1 MFGIALQKHWESI
14 QAVTLSKNSYPD
26 IPAANLHCYALRVYF
41 LCVRF
46 KDILEKRVNWENVE
60 KLPGAAQAMCEA
72 QAIWEIVDSIGP
84 DGTVWWKKILEDS
97 RNVFG
102 KFCARLRY
110 GFQNAE
116 GRSSERYMI
125 NKQHSS
131 LDVYFQK
138 LSDLATI
145 ARNSMG
151 NGEIVIYPDEL
162 EEIVS
167 MSKSLP
173 LIYAEYTVN
182 STFAAKNYRITRD
195 KACKYVHQLI
205 SVIYKA
211 SIDCFVDRPEVIRL
225 FSNDYRRRHR
235 PKKS

>member
-1 MFGIALQKHWESI
+1 MFGIALQTHWESI
-14 QAVTLSKNSYPD
+14 QAVTLPKNSYPD
-26 IPAANLHCYALRVYF
+26 IPAANLHSYALRVYF

-46 KDILEKRVNWENVE
+46 KEIMGKRVDWDNVE

-102 KFCARLRY
+102 RFCERLRY
-110 GFQNAE
+110 GFQKAGNGSA
-116 GRSSERYMI
+116 GKYMV
-125 NKQHSS
+125 NKQHTS

-145 ARNSMG
+145 ARNSMET
-151 NGEIVIYPDEL
+151 GEITIYPDEL
-162 EEIVS
+162 EEIVLL
-167 MSKSLP
+167 SKSLP

-182 STFAAKNYRITRD
+182 STYAAKNYRITRD
-195 KACKYVHQLI
+195 KACRYVQQLI
-205 SVIYKA
+205 SSIYKA
-211 SIDCFVDRPEVIRL
+211 SIDCFADRPEVACL
-225 FSNDYRRRHR
+225 FANDYRRRHR
-235 PKKS
+235 PKKK